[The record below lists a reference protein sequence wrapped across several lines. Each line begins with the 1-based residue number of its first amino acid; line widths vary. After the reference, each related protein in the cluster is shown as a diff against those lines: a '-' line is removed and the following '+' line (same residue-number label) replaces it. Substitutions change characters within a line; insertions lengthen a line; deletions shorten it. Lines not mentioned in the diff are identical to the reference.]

1 MTERIAEAKM
11 KRSSSTIDDDEIP
24 SSPAPSQSGSEEFKP
39 DITPSPTS
47 KTKKTKAVPKTPT
60 PRKRVK
66 KESNDDSGNG
76 GSNGEW
82 TPEKKGVLIDR
93 VIAAGYKVLDIGG
106 LAKEVRDRLS
116 WLDMGGVADE
126 IISWSCRPPKSRTT

>member
-66 KESNDDSGNG
+66 KESSDDSGNG
-76 GSNGEW
+76 GGSGGSGGNGEW
-82 TPEKKGVLIDR
+82 TPEKKGIFMDR
-93 VIAAGYKVLDIGG
+93 VIAAGYKVLDLGE
-106 LAKEVRDRLS
+106 LAEEVS
-116 WLDMGGVADE
+116 
-126 IISWSCRPPKSRTT
+126 T